1 MHRVEPYVSQSGRHR
16 ARVSWDQVRYIY
28 YRTMRPEHCVYPR
41 WGVHPES
48 QGRDYQGY
56 LYSGLMS
63 RISFH
68 HRADGGCGGA

>member
-1 MHRVEPYVSQSGRHR
+1 
-16 ARVSWDQVRYIY
+16 
-28 YRTMRPEHCVYPR
+28 MRPVHCVYPR

-56 LYSGLMS
+56 LYTGLMS
-63 RISFH
+63 RISFR